1 MLLYLIQKTA
11 NFQHNEDNALN
22 AHSIAVLVSIYRY
35 GCLVGLV
42 SLYVVWVWQYL

>member
-11 NFQHNEDNALN
+11 NFQHNKDNALN
-22 AHSIAVLVSIYRY
+22 AHSIVISVCNTVMAY
-35 GCLVGLV
+35 LVGLV